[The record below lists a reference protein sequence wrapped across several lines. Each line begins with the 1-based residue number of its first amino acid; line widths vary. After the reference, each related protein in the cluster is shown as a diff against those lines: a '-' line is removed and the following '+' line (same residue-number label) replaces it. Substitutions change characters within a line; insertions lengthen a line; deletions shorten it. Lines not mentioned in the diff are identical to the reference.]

1 MGSARVYGRSQVN
14 SIFLLSSLLT
24 FLQTPTTRTRTSQH
38 HSSTRTAKRK
48 PSSDLRGAR
57 YSVLPK
63 LLLLQY
69 GRWVLTY
76 TKKKKKKKN
85 VPASKENPRDKLP
98 PPYVQNICV
107 PYIASHVEVYSA
119 NAVPGGS
126 ARAPFQDPASALYP
140 LPLPRG
146 PMGPPHPPIIH
157 TGGHLVPPLR
167 RSARGQA
174 GLHSLLL
181 HMGAPSLLFFS
192 RSTRGDKK
200 RGIEGN

>member
-119 NAVPGGS
+119 NAVPGGF

-140 LPLPRG
+140 LPPPRG
-146 PMGPPHPPIIH
+146 PMGTTLTQQGVLGARRGCSPCYYIRYVQYSWRD
-157 TGGHLVPPLR
+157 GGLPSLFFPLR
-167 RSARGQA
+167 TV
-174 GLHSLLL
+174 LY
-181 HMGAPSLLFFS
+181 
-192 RSTRGDKK
+192 
-200 RGIEGN
+200 